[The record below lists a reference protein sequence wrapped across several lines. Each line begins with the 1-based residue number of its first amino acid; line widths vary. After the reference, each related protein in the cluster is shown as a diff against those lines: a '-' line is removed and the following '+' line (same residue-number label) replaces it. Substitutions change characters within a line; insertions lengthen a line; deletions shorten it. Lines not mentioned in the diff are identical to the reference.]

1 MDWSVLYDLPA
12 GIGISCCYPDY
23 VRNALSEGTLKSKY
37 IATVTDGT
45 IDHMLADDPAF
56 SVIGRDSAVTTYK
69 RDR

>member
-1 MDWSVLYDLPA
+1 MD
-12 GIGISCCYPDY
+12 G
-23 VRNALSEGTLKSKY
+23 NLKSGY

-56 SVIGRDSAVTTYK
+56 SVIGRDSAVTMYK